1 VTREESRQKTRG
13 AQRRS
18 PEAAQAY
25 LELLVGYFAGLLA
38 AGRGDSARARS
49 LHALYF
55 FEYIW
60 SNAQL
65 PLYSYR
71 PSRRP
76 AAFLAMVFDLM
87 GDLSGAYTQRLLGG
101 DEAQVRRELAARLAA
116 PWPGLLAELRSSDLP
131 CLAAVLDETLR
142 AALRQPGQ
150 SDLPDYL
157 AKLQFYLTA
166 AQLARV
172 SVPSLLESLSVAEVF
187 DYLRFAPPP
196 RERAGEEQHP
206 ASGDLRKAIRSSY
219 DRLWAAALE
228 GLEPGTATLLATL
241 PVDALALLKAAHTA
255 TAEVVDE
262 DFAVFYARLTD
273 ANAPGRSW
281 RPPPHLV
288 APEEWSDFAFLAGR
302 GARNSLSRRAQGLSR
317 LGLSSTFPET
327 VGRLDAWLE
336 QGAAF
341 PELHAHRPWREMA
354 LEQADLIVQTR
365 ARFLEVL
372 ARRLGAHHYRSPS

>member
-1 VTREESRQKTRG
+1 MTREQSRQKTQG

-18 PEAAQAY
+18 PEAAQAF

-87 GDLSGAYTQRLLGG
+87 GDVSGAYTQRLLGG

-116 PWPGLLAELRSSDLP
+116 PWQSLPEELCSSDLP

-150 SDLPDYL
+150 SDLPAYL
-157 AKLQFYLTA
+157 AKLRFYMTS

-219 DRLWAAALE
+219 DRLWAAALAAH
-228 GLEPGTATLLATL
+228 EPGTVTLLATL
-241 PVDALALLKAAHTA
+241 PVDALALLKAAELKNEA
-255 TAEVVDE
+255 GDE
-262 DFAVFYARLTD
+262 DFAVFYARITD

-281 RPPPHLV
+281 RPPPQLV
-288 APEEWSDFAFLAGR
+288 APEEWSDFAFLAAR

-341 PELHAHRPWREMA
+341 PELHAHRPWRETV
-354 LEQADLIVQTR
+354 LKQADLIVQTR
-365 ARFLEVL
+365 ARFLDVL
-372 ARRLGAHHYRSPS
+372 ARRLGADHDKF

>member
-1 VTREESRQKTRG
+1 MTREQSRQKTQG

-18 PEAAQAY
+18 PEAAQAF

-87 GDLSGAYTQRLLGG
+87 GDVSGAYTQRLLGG

-116 PWPGLLAELRSSDLP
+116 PWQSLPEELCSSDLP

-150 SDLPDYL
+150 SDLPAYL
-157 AKLQFYLTA
+157 AKLRFYMTS

-219 DRLWAAALE
+219 DQLWAAALADH
-228 GLEPGTATLLATL
+228 EPGTVTLLATL
-241 PVDALALLKAAHTA
+241 PVDALALLKAAELKNEA
-255 TAEVVDE
+255 GDE
-262 DFAVFYARLTD
+262 DFAVFYARITD

-288 APEEWSDFAFLAGR
+288 PPDEWSDFAFLAAR

-327 VGRLDAWLE
+327 VGRLDSWLE

-341 PELHAHRPWREMA
+341 PELHAHRPWRETV
-354 LEQADLIVQTR
+354 LKQADLIVQTR
-365 ARFLEVL
+365 ARFLDVL
-372 ARRLGAHHYRSPS
+372 ARRLGADHDKF